1 MARRPLLLG
10 LKKPLIVAW
19 LWSCVVASCATAV
32 DYVEIQEAEAGGG
45 RALVGQVLVEA
56 QDGGMLLEE
65 QDGHVWTLQPR
76 QIVSR
81 RSDETPFTRLGK
93 KELGERLLRELP
105 AGFQLHDTAHYL
117 VAYNTTRAYA
127 QWCGGLFE
135 QLYRVYFNHW
145 EKMGLK
151 LEKPPLLVAVVFR
164 DATSYRDYCRSE
176 LGEAAESIIGY
187 YSLAS
192 NRILTYDMTGME
204 QLQAPGVK
212 VRTQDHIQMLL
223 SRPAAERTVATVIH
237 EATHQLAFNSGLQT
251 RFADNP
257 FWLSE
262 GLAIYFESPD
272 LSSRR
277 GWKRVGEINETRLRG
292 MRDYLARRPATSLA
306 SLITD
311 DQRFRQ
317 TQEAKDAYAEAWS
330 LCYFLIRR
338 HPDGFR
344 RYLEIIRGKQALGR
358 DTPEQRLREFQEAF
372 GVDLTSLDRD
382 LLRALESWR

>member
-1 MARRPLLLG
+1 
-10 LKKPLIVAW
+10 
-19 LWSCVVASCATAV
+19 
-32 DYVEIQEAEAGGG
+32 
-45 RALVGQVLVEA
+45 
-56 QDGGMLLEE
+56 
-65 QDGHVWTLQPR
+65 
-76 QIVSR
+76 
-81 RSDETPFTRLGK
+81 
-93 KELGERLLRELP
+93 
-105 AGFQLHDTAHYL
+105 
-117 VAYNTTRAYA
+117 
-127 QWCGGLFE
+127 
-135 QLYRVYFNHW
+135 
-145 EKMGLK
+145 
-151 LEKPPLLVAVVFR
+151 
-164 DATSYRDYCRSE
+164 
-176 LGEAAESIIGY
+176 
-187 YSLAS
+187 
-192 NRILTYDMTGME
+192 ME